1 MANTFR
7 GRRPVALK
15 LRLPSRIMASNLV
28 SIMTTEGS
36 QLVKILEELRSRI
49 STILLDELDI
59 VETEMK
65 TWKKYQS
72 TDINRLANYQRKIQ
86 DLKTEMADKTEKY
99 HALKRILALQE
110 ILPHL

>member
-1 MANTFR
+1 MD
-7 GRRPVALK
+7 K
-15 LRLPSRIMASNLV
+15 NLI

-36 QLVKILEELRSRI
+36 QLVKILEELRARI

-65 TWKKYQS
+65 TWKKYRP
-72 TDINRLANYQRKIQ
+72 TDVDRMANYQKKVQ
-86 DLKTEMADKTEKY
+86 ELKSEMADKTEKY

>member
-1 MANTFR
+1 
-7 GRRPVALK
+7 
-15 LRLPSRIMASNLV
+15 
-28 SIMTTEGS
+28 MTTEGS
-36 QLVKILEELRSRI
+36 QLVKILEELRARI

-65 TWKKYQS
+65 TWKKYRPA
-72 TDINRLANYQRKIQ
+72 DVDRIANYQKKMQ
-86 DLKTEMADKTEKY
+86 ELKTEMADKTEKY

>member
-1 MANTFR
+1 
-7 GRRPVALK
+7 
-15 LRLPSRIMASNLV
+15 
-28 SIMTTEGS
+28 MTTEGS
-36 QLVKILEELRSRI
+36 QLVKILEELRARI

-65 TWKKYQS
+65 TWKKYRP
-72 TDINRLANYQRKIQ
+72 TDVDRMANYQKKVQ
-86 DLKTEMADKTEKY
+86 ELKSEMADKTEKY